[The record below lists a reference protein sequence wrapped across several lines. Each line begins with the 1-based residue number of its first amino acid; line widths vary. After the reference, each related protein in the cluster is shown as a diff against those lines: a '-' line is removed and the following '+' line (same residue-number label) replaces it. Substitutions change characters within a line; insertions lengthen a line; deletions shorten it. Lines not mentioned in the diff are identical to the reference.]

1 MARNFEWWTDD
12 HTFSTDMRI
21 LSLGAYDA
29 ILGMDW
35 LKQHGDMWC
44 NWAKRTLQFDYK
56 GKTIKLQGIQTPTQE
71 EPTEIPI
78 DQVLKWS
85 KGNDVW
91 AIAVIEDC
99 TSEPTTPVPG
109 EIQPVLQ
116 QYTDVFSEPQALP
129 PPREYDHAIALV
141 PGAAPINARPYRYSP
156 LHKDEIERQVNAMLQ
171 AGLIV
176 PSMSPFASPVLLVQK
191 KDGTWR
197 FCIDYRR
204 LNEITI
210 RNTFPMPVIDELLDE
225 LAGSKLFSKLDLR
238 AGYHQIRMRE
248 GDEEKTA
255 FKTHHGHYQFRVMP
269 FGLSNAPATFQCVMN
284 SVLQPC
290 LRKFVL
296 VFMDDILI
304 YSPSLPEHVRHLSL
318 VLDLL
323 RQHQLF
329 VKESKCSFAQTQ
341 LEYLGHIVSAEG
353 VATDPKKTAAMVAW
367 PRPTT
372 VTELRGFLGLTGYYR
387 KFVRA
392 YGILAKPLTNLL
404 KRKAFEWSAEAEEA
418 FLALKTAMST
428 TPVLTLPDFS
438 KQFVVETDACD
449 AGVGAVLM
457 QDGHPIAFLS
467 KALSLHHKSLSIYE
481 KEFLALIMAVER
493 WRSYLQRGEFII
505 KTDHQ
510 SLTYLEDQTLHST
523 MQRKA
528 MARLMGLQFRIK
540 YKKGVD
546 NTAADSLSRVAA
558 VLQLHAVS
566 AARPAWIQE
575 VINSYVTDSEAQAK
589 IQALAVSS
597 PDEQGYSLCNG
608 LIKLQERVWIGNN
621 TALQTKL
628 ISAFHSSA
636 IGGHSGI
643 LPTYQR
649 LKRMFAWQGMKVAV
663 ENFIKQCSICQHAKH
678 EHTKPAGLLQPL
690 PLPAGIWRELTMD
703 FVEGL
708 PLSGNAN
715 VIMVVVDR
723 LSKYAHFVPLKHPFT
738 VSVADAFLDN
748 VVKLHSVPLSIV
760 SDRDKIFT
768 SQLWKEL
775 FKSMGTN
782 LHFSTAYH
790 PQTDGQTERVNQC
803 MEMYLRCMVH
813 GAPKQWRKWLPLAEL
828 WYNSTFHSS
837 LGCSP
842 FKAVYGC
849 EPNFG
854 LLPVEDTTI
863 QTDAA
868 TMLAERQQQL
878 DKLKSHLAA
887 AQLRMKLQ
895 ADKNRTEKEYQ
906 VGEQVLLKLQPYAQS
921 SLVNRPYP
929 KLAFKFFGPYKIL
942 ERIGKVAYKLD
953 LPDSSA
959 IHPVFHVSQL
969 KNFVPDHSPVF
980 STLPVFPE
988 LDTGDPEPEEILE
1001 RRLVKKGNAVVPQ
1014 GLIKWKGI
1022 AADSATW
1029 EDINMLKERFPAAR
1043 AWGQARSPG
1052 EAGVTT
1058 TTRYPDAATAKA

>member
-1 MARNFEWWTDD
+1 
-12 HTFSTDMRI
+12 
-21 LSLGAYDA
+21 
-29 ILGMDW
+29 
-35 LKQHGDMWC
+35 MWC
-44 NWAKRTLQFDYK
+44 NWKQRTLQFEYK
-56 GKTIKLQGIQTPTQE
+56 GKTIKLHGIQPNSQKE
-71 EPTEIPI
+71 LTEIPI

-91 AIAVIEDC
+91 AMAIIEEF
-99 TSEPTTPVPG
+99 TEEPTKSVPV
-109 EIQPVLQ
+109 EIQSVLQ

-129 PPREYDHAIALV
+129 PSREYDHAISLV

-156 LHKDEIERQVNAMLQ
+156 LHKDEIERQVHAMLQ

-197 FCIDYRR
+197 FCIDYRH

-238 AGYHQIRMRE
+238 AGYHQIRMRA

-284 SVLQPC
+284 SVLEPC

-304 YSPSLPEHVRHLSL
+304 YSPSLPEHALHLST

-323 RQHQLF
+323 RQHKLF

-341 LEYLGHIVSAEG
+341 LEYLGHIVSDEG
-353 VATDPKKTAAMVAW
+353 VATDPQKTAAMVAW

-404 KRKAFEWSAEAEEA
+404 KRKAFEWSTEAEEA
-418 FLALKTAMST
+418 FLALKKAMST

-449 AGVGAVLM
+449 SGVGAVLM
-457 QDGHPIAFLS
+457 QENHPIAFLS
-467 KALSLHHKSLSIYE
+467 KALSAQHRSLSIYE

-510 SLTYLEDQTLHST
+510 SLTFLEDQTLHSA

-528 MARLMGLQFRIK
+528 MARMMGLHFRIK
-540 YKKGVD
+540 YKKGAD

-566 AARPAWIQE
+566 EARPVWIQE
-575 VINSYVTDSEAQAK
+575 VINSYATDSDAQAK
-589 IQALAVSS
+589 LQALAVTS
-597 PDEQGYSLCNG
+597 PDEHGYSLQNG
-608 LIKLQERVWIGNN
+608 LIKLHEQVWIGNN

-649 LKRMFAWQGMKVAV
+649 LKRMFAWNGMKLAV
-663 ENFIKQCSICQHAKH
+663 ENFVKQCNICQHAKH

-703 FVEGL
+703 FIEGL
-708 PLSGNAN
+708 PLSGTANA
-715 VIMVVVDR
+715 IMVIVDR

-738 VSVADAFLDN
+738 AASVATAFLDN

-775 FKSMGTN
+775 FKSMGTQ

-803 MEMYLRCMVH
+803 LEMYLRCMVH
-813 GAPKQWRKWLPLAEL
+813 DNPKQWRKWLPLAEL

-849 EPNFG
+849 EPNLG
-854 LLPVEDTTI
+854 HLPVDDNNL

-868 TMLAERQQQL
+868 TLLAERQEHL
-878 DKLKSHLAA
+878 ARLKDHLAA

-906 VGEQVLLKLQPYAQS
+906 VGDQVLLKLQPYSQS

-942 ERIGKVAYKLD
+942 ERVGNVAYKLD

-969 KNFVPDHSPVF
+969 KTFVPDYSPVF
-980 STLPVFPE
+980 STLPSFPE
-988 LDTGDPEPEEILE
+988 LDTGDPEPEAILE
-1001 RRLVKKGNAVVPQ
+1001 RRLVKKGNTAIPQ

-1022 AADSATW
+1022 AADAATW
-1029 EDINMLKERFPAAR
+1029 EDINVLRVRFPAAL
-1043 AWGQARSPG
+1043 AWGQASFPG
-1052 EAGVTT
+1052 GADVTT
-1058 TTRYPDAATAKA
+1058 TASHTDEATGKA